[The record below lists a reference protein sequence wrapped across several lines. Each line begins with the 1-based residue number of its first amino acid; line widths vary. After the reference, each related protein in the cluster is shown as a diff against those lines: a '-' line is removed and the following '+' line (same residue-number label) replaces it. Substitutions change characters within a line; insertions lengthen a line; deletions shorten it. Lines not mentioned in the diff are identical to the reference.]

1 MDGFRPGD
9 APRPCPPSRF
19 EALAVHLQGD
29 DDAVFGPVAAEGPA
43 ELGGH
48 GAVDPLAAEAALYRL
63 AWDTSVL
70 KDAAADSVRTLRV

>member
-1 MDGFRPGD
+1 MDGFRPGG

-29 DDAVFGPVAAEGPA
+29 GDADFGPVAPGGPA
-43 ELGGH
+43 GLGGH